1 MQVPPLEILFS
12 VMSEGVT
19 VDMHALVL
27 ALLGLVLV
35 NAHALVMVN
44 MLSLV
49 LVDMLAL
56 VLMNMLRTYAC
67 TCACEYL

>member
-44 MLSLV
+44 ILSWKK
-49 LVDMLAL
+49 
-56 VLMNMLRTYAC
+56 
-67 TCACEYL
+67 